1 MWKRAELIV
10 LLAMAVLVLLVGG
23 ASAQEEPYPPREGP
37 TRVLPTTI
45 EREPAPG
52 DEGLE
57 GEPAPDVAAD
67 VDERQA
73 PAPDEVSGERQAP
86 APDEVSGEG
95 LARTGVPTA
104 TILSVAV
111 VVLAGGGLLLWSQR
125 RSRRAAGS

>member
-52 DEGLE
+52 DEGVE

-67 VDERQA
+67 VDERQP
-73 PAPDEVSGERQAP
+73 PAPDEVS
-86 APDEVSGEG
+86 DEG
-95 LARTGVPTA
+95 LARTGVPA
-104 TILSVAV
+104 VTILSVAV
-111 VVLAGGGLLLWSQR
+111 VVLAGGGLLLWIQR